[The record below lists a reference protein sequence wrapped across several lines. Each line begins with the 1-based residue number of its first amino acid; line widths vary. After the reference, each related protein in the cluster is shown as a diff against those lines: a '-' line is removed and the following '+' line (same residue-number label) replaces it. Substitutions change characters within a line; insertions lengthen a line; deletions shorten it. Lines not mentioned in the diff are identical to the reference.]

1 MLDLS
6 LPYIH
11 PTGSPNMLI
20 RKILGAAVSA
30 ALLFSIPAPAHA
42 DTYSSGPSAQD
53 FATSAGGWSQTA
65 QYEGLCIQ
73 QLLCP
78 AVYNTW
84 NHTMGDGSGY
94 IRTSFSSLLETLPGT
109 STGIWESP
117 AFAYNGYQG
126 QTPGS
131 VTFDMSRKVELGAL
145 LGLSVLN
152 DASYQ
157 VNLIDMNKG
166 PKVTVIPA
174 TPLLPNSSWSV
185 IPSVSVNPAL
195 LKMGHSY
202 KIQILTSYHS
212 VVTAVVTGEV
222 GYDNVRL
229 TSAAKDDGKGN
240 TTIYNIKQL
249 RNITKNYIVPD
260 NAKVTGKQL
269 RVKLSCPAAAAPRLC
284 QIQVQGLQ
292 KGKFSK
298 AATARKFTKLRAGKT
313 RIVKIR
319 IKPKYVA
326 SYKAAK
332 KVWVKSSVRIGK
344 VRVTV
349 RKRIKVS

>member
-1 MLDLS
+1 
-6 LPYIH
+6 
-11 PTGSPNMLI
+11 MLI
-20 RKILGAAVSA
+20 RKVLGAAVSA
-30 ALLFSIPAPAHA
+30 ALLFTFPAPAHA
-42 DTYSSGPSAQD
+42 DSYSSGPSAQD

-65 QYEGLCIQ
+65 FYEGLCIQ

-84 NHTMGDGSGY
+84 NSTMGDGSGY

-109 STGIWESP
+109 STGVWESP

-126 QTPGS
+126 ETPGS

-166 PKVTVIPA
+166 PKVNVVPSTQLA
-174 TPLLPNSSWSV
+174 GNSPWSV
-185 IPSVSVNPAL
+185 LPSVSVNPAL
-195 LKMGHSY
+195 LKLGHSY
-202 KIQILTSYHS
+202 KIQILTTYHS

-229 TSAAKDDGKGN
+229 TTAAKDGGKGD
-240 TTIYNIKQL
+240 TIYNIKQL
-249 RNITKNYIVPD
+249 RKITKNYIVPD
-260 NAKVTGKQL
+260 SAKVTGKQL